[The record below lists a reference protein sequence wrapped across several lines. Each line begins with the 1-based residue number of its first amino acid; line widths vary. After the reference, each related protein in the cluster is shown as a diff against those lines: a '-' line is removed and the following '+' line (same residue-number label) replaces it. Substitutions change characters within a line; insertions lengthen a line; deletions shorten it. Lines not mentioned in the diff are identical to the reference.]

1 MTGTTDM
8 SEATATPPAVPPA
21 SNEDAGFYPMRYLR
35 KDVGVAIV
43 AGVFL
48 LIGFLIMTWAN
59 TRTATFSAQDVPFSI
74 TYPAGWQT
82 AESLLDAPLMKVED
96 PLAASAFKTSMT
108 VDTREL
114 DPAAPPT
121 LQEQLDRRVQDR
133 STLTGYHFLAN
144 NETTVDGQK
153 AMRYEYAYTAQ
164 PIDQPRRASLP
175 VVVVAQEYIVLG
187 KDRTY
192 YITFA
197 VPENE
202 VDLNQPRIERAIQ
215 SVKLQ

>member
-1 MTGTTDM
+1 MTQ
-8 SEATATPPAVPPA
+8 ATPTPETPAPA
-21 SNEDAGFYPMRYLR
+21 DDRSFYPMRYLR

-43 AGVFL
+43 AGACL
-48 LIGFLIMTWAN
+48 LIGLLIMNWAT
-59 TRTATFSAQDVPFSI
+59 TRTQAFAAQDVPFGVS
-74 TYPAGWQT
+74 YPAGWIAT
-82 AESLLDAPLMKVED
+82 ESLLDAPLMKVED
-96 PLAASAFKTSMT
+96 PLADSSFKTSMT
-108 VDTREL
+108 VETREL

-133 STLTGYHFLAN
+133 SGLTGYHFLAN
-144 NETTVDGQK
+144 TETTVAGQK

-164 PIDQPRRASLP
+164 PLDEPRRASLP
-175 VVVVAQEYIVLG
+175 VVVVAQEYIVIAP
-187 KDRTY
+187 DRTY

-202 VDLNQPRIERAIQ
+202 IDLNRPRIEQIMQ